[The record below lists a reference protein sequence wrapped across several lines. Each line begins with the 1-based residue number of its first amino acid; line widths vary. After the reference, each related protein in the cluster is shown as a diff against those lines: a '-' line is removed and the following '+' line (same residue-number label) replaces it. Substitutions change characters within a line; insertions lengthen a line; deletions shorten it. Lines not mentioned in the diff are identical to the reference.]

1 MDGRKVRWKGAK
13 NSLPKSPFSAVFSG
27 CSFHKL
33 VDVYTS
39 LSSHMDS
46 STRDKWAYLAWD
58 GVQRGRGIGGAVFQQ
73 SYFRSLP
80 PEEAMAAV
88 VSIHILAFTEKETT
102 KEVEEGMVMAKLERE
117 PYHICSQ
124 CGFGDVFNY
133 DVRSLEGSLQGSW
146 PRAGKRRRCL
156 LQLDLFM

>member
-1 MDGRKVRWKGAK
+1 MAE
-13 NSLPKSPFSAVFSG
+13 
-27 CSFHKL
+27 
-33 VDVYTS
+33 
-39 LSSHMDS
+39 
-46 STRDKWAYLAWD
+46 
-58 GVQRGRGIGGAVFQQ
+58 VFQQ

-80 PEEAMAAV
+80 PEEAIVAV

>member
-88 VSIHILAFTEKETT
+88 VSIHIWHLQRKRLQKRLKREW
-102 KEVEEGMVMAKLERE
+102 LRQNSRE